1 MEQKQEQNF
10 SLALKHMI
18 TISTTVTAPIDRV
31 WEFWTSPDKIITWA
45 FAADTW
51 ECPFAEN
58 DVQVG
63 GRFLTRMQAKDG
75 SAGFNF
81 EGTYID
87 VTPMMHIAYTI
98 DGDGRAVDITF
109 EKISETET
117 LITQKFDPE
126 HENSEEM
133 QRSGWQSI
141 LNNFKKAV
149 ER

>member
-1 MEQKQEQNF
+1 
-10 SLALKHMI
+10 MI
-18 TISTTVTAPIDRV
+18 TISTTVTASIDRV

-58 DVQVG
+58 DVRVG
-63 GRFLTRMQAKDG
+63 GHFLTRMQAKDG

-81 EGTYID
+81 EGTYTN
-87 VTPMMHIAYTI
+87 VVPMGYIAYTI
-98 DGDGRAVDITF
+98 AGDGRAVTIIF

-117 LITQKFDPE
+117 KVTQSFDPE

-133 QRSGWQSI
+133 QRAGWQSI

-149 ER
+149 EA